1 MSIQL
6 KRRKIDSVAMF
17 VMAAAVIGFLVGF
30 AVSLYAP

>member
-6 KRRKIDSVAMF
+6 RRRKTDTIAMF

-30 AVSLYAP
+30 AVSLFTP